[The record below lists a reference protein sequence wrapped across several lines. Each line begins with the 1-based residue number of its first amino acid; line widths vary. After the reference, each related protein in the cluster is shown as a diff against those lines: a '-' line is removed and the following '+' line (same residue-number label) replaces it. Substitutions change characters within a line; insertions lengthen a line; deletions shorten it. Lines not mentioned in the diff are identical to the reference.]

1 MNDSSLLLL
10 PIEIL
15 YHIIDYLDIS
25 TNFLSFS
32 NVCTYFRAICNTYN
46 RFQLDFRA
54 ISKTNLDHICQLIQ
68 PENALSL
75 ILTYENKTSGAKRLF
90 FSLFNIDQFTR
101 LLSLS
106 LLNIDEDAL
115 NTHAVITEKMYAINL
130 TLTKIMTG
138 VAAMKSTVPVEY
150 LFRHLTKLTIDVDQE
165 WSIECV
171 EFLSKIIDLFLID
184 KITFNPDLNL
194 KFIHNTLNNI
204 FILMGLA
211 YNLSTLA
218 IHPYPS
224 HDGIID
230 IENISSIIPCH
241 IKYLEVVIKDIHS
254 MKVILD
260 HHEHLWSRTLL
271 AYSDQSIPWSKF
283 VEELVFRK
291 NNFVYGNP
299 IILYVFGL
307 VKYNV
312 NFKNI

>member
-115 NTHAVITEKMYAINL
+115 SKNCHSNISLAITSIVIDWRDAHCSTSKTSILLSSIL
-130 TLTKIMTG
+130 T
-138 VAAMKSTVPVEY
+138 
-150 LFRHLTKLTIDVDQE
+150 R
-165 WSIECV
+165 
-171 EFLSKIIDLFLID
+171 
-184 KITFNPDLNL
+184 LNL
-194 KFIHNTLNNI
+194 YKLKLKTGSYAF
-204 FILMGLA
+204 
-211 YNLSTLA
+211 
-218 IHPYPS
+218 
-224 HDGIID
+224 
-230 IENISSIIPCH
+230 
-241 IKYLEVVIKDIHS
+241 
-254 MKVILD
+254 
-260 HHEHLWSRTLL
+260 
-271 AYSDQSIPWSKF
+271 
-283 VEELVFRK
+283 EEML
-291 NNFVYGNP
+291 
-299 IILYVFGL
+299 
-307 VKYNV
+307 
-312 NFKNI
+312 

>member
-115 NTHAVITEKMYAINL
+115 SKNCHSNISLAITSI
-130 TLTKIMTG
+130 
-138 VAAMKSTVPVEY
+138 STVPVEY

-299 IILYVFGL
+299 IIL
-307 VKYNV
+307 
-312 NFKNI
+312 